1 MHFLITK
8 VRSIIVITNGSGDWV
23 FQYFFFTSTMVCP
36 PTVNT
41 FLKFPMTFVILSNI
55 LYILEATLLFVDFH
69 QALFSIHKA
78 KMEPIIL
85 AYDLT

>member
-1 MHFLITK
+1 MAVETESS
-8 VRSIIVITNGSGDWV
+8 SI
-23 FQYFFFTSTMVCP
+23 FFFTSTMVCP

-55 LYILEATLLFVDFH
+55 LYILEATLLFVDFP
-69 QALFSIHKA
+69 QALVSIHKA
-78 KMEPIIL
+78 KMEPIVL